1 MNFKSEI
8 RTGILLGVCLFLWLL
23 LEFFLGFHTTRIDY
37 HPFVT
42 WLSIVIPVAGIYWSM
57 KVKRDRDYAGK
68 ISFVQ
73 ALKTGLAVTVTMS
86 LLGPIMIFVYVSA
99 INPLFF
105 STMLAHS
112 KMMIEGLNIS
122 IVDKDK
128 MIEESTRYFSTS
140 SYVMQSFFGSLI
152 LGAVL
157 SLITA
162 ALMKRN
168 TGILSSKTDH
178 SITDISKK

>member
-1 MNFKSEI
+1 MNKE
-8 RTGILLGVCLFLWLL
+8 
-23 LEFFLGFHTTRIDY
+23 
-37 HPFVT
+37 
-42 WLSIVIPVAGIYWSM
+42 
-57 KVKRDRDYAGK
+57 
-68 ISFVQ
+68 
-73 ALKTGLAVTVTMS
+73 
-86 LLGPIMIFVYVSA
+86 
-99 INPLFF
+99 
-105 STMLAHS
+105 
-112 KMMIEGLNIS
+112 
-122 IVDKDK
+122 KDK

-157 SLITA
+157 SLITS